1 MNKRNRYDNEFK
13 AQAVKLALEIGQNKA
28 CNELNL
34 PENTLYN
41 WLHAYRKGKLDLGS
55 GMRLQA
61 CSLTKDDEPEE
72 LRNRYNALEKAYN
85 DLKKEHNALEKEHKA
100 AEKQNKSLR
109 EENEFLA
116 EACSFFA
123 VSRRKSVKA

>member
-28 CNELNL
+28 CNALNL

-61 CSLTKDDEPEE
+61 CSLTKDDELEE

-85 DLKKEHNALEKEHKA
+85 ALEKEHKA
-100 AEKQNKSLR
+100 AEKKNKSLR
-109 EENEFLA
+109 EEVEFLA

-123 VSRRKSVKA
+123 VSRRKSAKA

>member
-61 CSLTKDDEPEE
+61 CSLTKDDELEE

-85 DLKKEHNALEKEHKA
+85 ALEKEHKA
-100 AEKQNKSLR
+100 AEKKNKSLR
-109 EENEFLA
+109 EEVEFLA

-123 VSRRKSVKA
+123 VSRRKSAKA

>member
-1 MNKRNRYDNEFK
+1 
-13 AQAVKLALEIGQNKA
+13 
-28 CNELNL
+28 
-34 PENTLYN
+34 
-41 WLHAYRKGKLDLGS
+41 
-55 GMRLQA
+55 MRLQA

-123 VSRRKSVKA
+123 VSRRKSAKTRECALLPKRLAAAKRKEKMANCTSPAFLTVMTCQCLPLP

>member
-61 CSLTKDDEPEE
+61 CSLTKDDELEE

-85 DLKKEHNALEKEHKA
+85 ALEKEHKA
-100 AEKQNKSLR
+100 AEKKNKSLR
-109 EENEFLA
+109 EEVEFLA

-123 VSRRKSVKA
+123 VSRRKSTKA

>member
-41 WLHAYRKGKLDLGS
+41 RLHAYRKGKLDLGEE
-55 GMRLQA
+55 MRLQA
-61 CSLTKDDEPEE
+61 HSLTKEDELKE
-72 LRNRYNALEKAYN
+72 LRNRNI
-85 DLKKEHNALEKEHKA
+85 ALEKENKA
-100 AEKQNKSLR
+100 LERKNKSLR

-116 EACSFFA
+116 QACSFFA
-123 VSRRKSVKA
+123 VSRRKSAKA